1 MTYIDIIEYAFTA
14 ASIIFIIIYALKNL
28 KKNEKND

>member
-14 ASIIFIIIYALKNL
+14 ASIIFIIVYALKNF
-28 KKNEKND
+28 KKH